1 MTAFV
6 SQKINILGINFKIR
20 EFFTTSLLTQFYA
33 RVDILHPCEKHF
45 HDHTIHW
52 GEVWAYATHLIPHF
66 LLMCL
71 YQTRR
76 MICHV
81 ISVLRVYFGFPLF
94 LWFFYWILELFWQCG
109 IFWLSFGCH
118 GRTDGSVTIS
128 LRNFVGEGI
137 IKQQGTI
144 EEISIFSN
152 SRHLEW

>member
-1 MTAFV
+1 LKRPSAFFCIIHMTTFV

-20 EFFTTSLLTQFYA
+20 EFFTTSLLTQFYV

-71 YQTRR
+71 YQARR

-81 ISVLRVYFGFPLF
+81 ISVLRVDFGFPLF

-109 IFWLSFGCH
+109 IFWLSFGCY

-128 LRNFVGEGI
+128 LLNFIGEGI
-137 IKQQGTI
+137 IIKLTI
-144 EEISIFSN
+144 
-152 SRHLEW
+152 H